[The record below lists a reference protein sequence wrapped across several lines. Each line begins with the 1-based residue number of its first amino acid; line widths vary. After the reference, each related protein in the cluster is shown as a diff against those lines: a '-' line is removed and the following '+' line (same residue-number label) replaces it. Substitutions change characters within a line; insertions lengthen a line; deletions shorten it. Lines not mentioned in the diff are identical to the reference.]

1 MSSTSSVEERPQRS
15 VEQITLDLFRNFDV
29 PEEVSGTFDPEVDLN
44 DDVVGGCRHERFY
57 SVRSP
62 IMRQKIQVFVD

>member
-1 MSSTSSVEERPQRS
+1 MQNKL
-15 VEQITLDLFRNFDV
+15 QKDIFQNCDV

-44 DDVVGGCRHERFY
+44 DDALGRSCYELFY

-62 IMRQKIQVFVD
+62 IMRQKI